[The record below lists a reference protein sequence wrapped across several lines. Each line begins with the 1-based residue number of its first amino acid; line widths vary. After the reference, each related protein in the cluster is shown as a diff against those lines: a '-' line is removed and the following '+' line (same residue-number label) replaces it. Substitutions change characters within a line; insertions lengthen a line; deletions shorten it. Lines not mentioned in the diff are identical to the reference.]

1 LTPCGL
7 QHLAV
12 LRRDDEMSVLLLQV
26 PAPPPSRFPPLP
38 FHSMSH
44 YSFLMPASFV
54 NSKPQSGADAFIAD
68 RDGQNAVSLATKR
81 QRTAL
86 FGSMDR

>member
-1 LTPCGL
+1 
-7 QHLAV
+7 
-12 LRRDDEMSVLLLQV
+12 
-26 PAPPPSRFPPLP
+26 
-38 FHSMSH
+38 
-44 YSFLMPASFV
+44 MPASFV
-54 NSKPQSGADAFIAD
+54 NCKLQSGADAFIAD